1 MGDSF
6 VVLILEKPQPI
17 TPEATEIL
25 GEKRVSFRQLSARR
39 ALRATSWW
47 AIGIGVGLPA
57 KLRVARSLLWAILQ
71 WPVDLTWFFSCY
83 NYIGKHENTLIMFQ
97 EIHSTTCNGIL
108 VVTNESQLRSGKEE
122 GEKEKH
128 CWGLICQALR

>member
-39 ALRATSWW
+39 ALRATS
-47 AIGIGVGLPA
+47 
-57 KLRVARSLLWAILQ
+57 
-71 WPVDLTWFFSCY
+71 
-83 NYIGKHENTLIMFQ
+83 
-97 EIHSTTCNGIL
+97 
-108 VVTNESQLRSGKEE
+108 
-122 GEKEKH
+122 
-128 CWGLICQALR
+128 